1 VKRSHLAAI
10 VIPLALA
17 MPSCGGDSK
26 DSPRAEG
33 TTTAPPSGQAQ
44 SDAQP
49 GAQDRSRPGSSS
61 SKQSRNGNGGS
72 SAADAERAARS
83 DAKSKTA
90 SGGTSQKKQGD
101 RAHANLSPAEQLE
114 RLSPKERRDL
124 DLDLYKQ
131 GKDYCYAYGP
141 QRLAEDY
148 QIQDTDPAGI
158 AERYARIREK
168 AVPALILPFQQGCL
182 AGFRRFERNPPKN

>member
-1 VKRSHLAAI
+1 VKRVHLAAI

-26 DSPRAEG
+26 DSSGADG
-33 TTTAPPSGQAQ
+33 TTTAAQSEQAQ

-49 GAQDRSRPGSSS
+49 GAQDRSPSRNSS
-61 SKQSRNGNGGS
+61 SKQSRNGDGGS

-83 DAKSKTA
+83 DGKSKTG
-90 SGGTSQKKQGD
+90 SRDTSQKKRGD
-101 RAHANLSPAEQLE
+101 RTHANLSPTEQLA

-141 QRLAEDY
+141 QQLAAEY